1 MFASIFVIASQ
12 IACNTADQGFSA
24 QSQDIYADGG
34 YAELTVAPNEVVF
47 SEMEDGIT
55 YSMGFTVESVGE
67 TTLQIDKVDITNS
80 AEGVFYIDTSA
91 TEDVNLDPGVSR
103 EFIVIAQA
111 TTAGIYVGEARI
123 RSNDSGNR
131 DLRVPLCAFPLGYEG
146 ELTCSEDT
154 DTVDTASE
162 EDNDTGVE

>member
-1 MFASIFVIASQ
+1 MFASTLVIASHL
-12 IACNTADQGFSA
+12 ACNTADQGFSA

-34 YAELTVAPNEVVF
+34 YAELTVSPGEVVF

-55 YSMGFTVESVGE
+55 YSTGFTVESIGE

-80 AEGVFYIDTSA
+80 AEGVFYVDTSA

-111 TTAGIYVGEARI
+111 TTADVYVGEARI
-123 RSNDSGNR
+123 RSNDAANR
-131 DLRVPLCAFPLGYEG
+131 DLRVPLCAFPMGYEG

-154 DTVDTASE
+154 EEVDTASDE
-162 EDNDTGVE
+162 GNDTGAE